1 MSAAVRHPHVSDDV
15 SVNGVN
21 RVNRARGG
29 STRTRADAGHTGKSA
44 RQVWSNIEALKTL
57 LARADRELAREP
69 GAYVAV
75 AVVGADKREEQVGRW
90 TWDGSRDA
98 GGRVAV
104 MGTGLVAGARGLRV
118 RVHREGGGL
127 VGSALLRR
135 SAAAPEP
142 ERVPSAASDA
152 PVSAVVTDRL
162 AVVEALLGRAVAR
175 LEAQDREIAALKG
188 TIAAMGPVGEAMGN
202 LHARLDDL
210 EAVAHRHGDPENR
223 EEHDEDED
231 EVCDEDE
238 DEDDDEDECEDDI
251 EG

>member
-21 RVNRARGG
+21 RVNRAQGAGALPREERGA
-29 STRTRADAGHTGKSA
+29 TARNA

-69 GAYVAV
+69 GGYVAV

-90 TWDGSRDA
+90 SWDGSRDT

-104 MGTGLVAGARGLRV
+104 VGNGLVAGARGLRV

-135 SAAAPEP
+135 SAVVPQP
-142 ERVPSAASDA
+142 ERAPSAANDA

-162 AVVEALLGRAVAR
+162 AVVEALLARAVAR
-175 LEAQDREIAALKG
+175 LEAQDREITALKG
-188 TIAAMGPVGEAMGN
+188 TIAAMGPVREAMGN
-202 LHARLDDL
+202 LHVRLDEL
-210 EAVAHRHGDPENR
+210 EAMAHRHEDDGNADNG
-223 EEHDEDED
+223 EDE
-231 EVCDEDE
+231 EVYGEDTEE
-238 DEDDDEDECEDDI
+238 DDPFDDDEEA
-251 EG
+251 